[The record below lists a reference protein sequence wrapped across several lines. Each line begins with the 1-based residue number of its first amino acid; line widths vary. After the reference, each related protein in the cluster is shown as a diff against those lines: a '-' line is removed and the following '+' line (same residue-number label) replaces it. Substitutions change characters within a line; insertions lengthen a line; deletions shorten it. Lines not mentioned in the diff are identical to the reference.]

1 VYYRSEE
8 YSWQPGLITVGRAV
22 DLGGGSEEVERSVI
36 LNNWG
41 NGTI

>member
-1 VYYRSEE
+1 VVS
-8 YSWQPGLITVGRAV
+8 SINNKAFIVGRAV